1 MSIAEDQYQEIRDGV
16 RAVCGQFPDEY
27 HRLIDS
33 KRTYPEEFV
42 NALTAAGWLSAMD
55 KQMVA
60 MELLKKQM
68 ETPGPLETVAVHHR
82 IMVEGLDLQAMGK

>member
-42 NALTAAGWLSAMD
+42 NALTAAGWLSAMIPEMQVLAMA
-55 KQMVA
+55 KCTTWARYCVMVPTNRKSNTY
-60 MELLKKQM
+60 LQLR
-68 ETPGPLETVAVHHR
+68 AV
-82 IMVEGLDLQAMGK
+82 I